1 MTPLREPS
9 AVVAAWL
16 EDGPNEL
23 PESTRR
29 AIAVDV
35 RTTPQSRRASWFPWR
50 FPTVDRLS
58 LVALAAA
65 AVMVVAIAGLA
76 VSRIATDGAN
86 VGGPPP
92 APPASPSPS
101 PPASP
106 SPSPSEAPSA
116 APIPTTLV
124 IPVMSDLYTSR
135 LHGYSI
141 LYPADWSVE
150 EARVPWSPPAWKVAG
165 SPQAPLD
172 VIGAWDSPMFFRAG
186 SAPLPQDLPDVNG
199 WIDEYLT
206 FGDPSCVPPRESQEE
221 ISIDG
226 APGRVRDSC
235 GEVEAT
241 IVLEGRVYMFTLFTG
256 GAPVA
261 NGRELFDALAVT
273 IDLRPEDAEAPGP
286 SPS

>member
-1 MTPLREPS
+1 MNPPREPS

-16 EDGPNEL
+16 EEGPNEL

-35 RTTPQSRRASWFPWR
+35 RTTPQSRRAFWFPWR

-58 LVALAAA
+58 LVALAAV

-92 APPASPSPS
+92 ARSTS
-101 PPASP
+101 ASP

-124 IPVMSDLYTSR
+124 IPVMSELYVSGR
-135 LHGYSI
+135 YGYWVR
-141 LYPADWSVE
+141 YPAGWSGV
-150 EARVPWSPPAWKVAG
+150 AASQTWSPPEWKAGG
-165 SPQAPLD
+165 SPGEPFDFIEAADGPL
-172 VIGAWDSPMFFRAG
+172 FRAA
-186 SAPLPQDLPDVNG
+186 SAPLPQDLPDVND
-199 WIDEYLT
+199 WIDQYLT
-206 FGDPSCVPPRESQEE
+206 FGDTSCVPPREGQEL

-226 APGRVRDSC
+226 APGRLRDSC

-241 IVLEGRVYMFTLFTG
+241 VVLDGRVYMFTLFLFSDQVT
-256 GAPVA
+256 
-261 NGRELFDALAVT
+261 NGRELFDAFAAT
-273 IDLRPEDAEAPGP
+273 IDLRPEDAALLSP
-286 SPS
+286 SP

>member
-1 MTPLREPS
+1 MNPPREPS

-16 EDGPNEL
+16 EEGPNEL

-35 RTTPQSRRASWFPWR
+35 RTTPQSRRAFWFPWR

-58 LVALAAA
+58 LVALAAV

-92 APPASPSPS
+92 APS
-101 PPASP
+101 ASP

-116 APIPTTLV
+116 APVPTTLV

-141 LYPADWSVE
+141 LYPAEWSVE
-150 EARVPWSPPAWKVAG
+150 EASVPWSPPAWKVAG

-172 VIGAWDSPMFFRAG
+172 VIDTRDGPLFRAA
-186 SAPLPQDLPDVNG
+186 SAPLPQDLPDVND
-199 WIDEYLT
+199 WIDQYLT
-206 FGDPSCVPPRESQEE
+206 FGDTSCVPPRVGQEL

-226 APGRVRDSC
+226 APGRLRDSC

-241 IVLEGRVYMFTLFTG
+241 VVLEGRVYMFTLFLFSDQVT
-256 GAPVA
+256 
-261 NGRELFDALAVT
+261 NGRELFDAFAAT
-273 IDLRPEDAEAPGP
+273 IDLRPEDAALP
-286 SPS
+286 SPSP